1 MSEANPRESAQSALK
16 QAERAA
22 RQGDLAGAER
32 WSKSAERM
40 SAAAAKLASLPSA
53 GQSYEEEE
61 ALRRELWERLNK
73 LANSQSDVIEWRR
86 KHEIWLKARDQAL
99 LDGTELPP
107 EPEPPCPVREL
118 EQWRQDIENG
128 EVD

>member
-22 RQGDLAGAER
+22 RKGDLASAER
-32 WSKSAERM
+32 WSKTAERM
-40 SAAAAKLASLPSA
+40 SAAAAKLASLQPS
-53 GQSYEEEE
+53 GPSYEEEE
-61 ALRRELWERLNK
+61 ALRRELWERLNN
-73 LANSQSDVIEWRR
+73 LASGQSDVIEWRR

-107 EPEPPCPVREL
+107 EPEAPYAVTEL
-118 EQWRQDIENG
+118 EKWRGEIERG
-128 EVD
+128 EYA